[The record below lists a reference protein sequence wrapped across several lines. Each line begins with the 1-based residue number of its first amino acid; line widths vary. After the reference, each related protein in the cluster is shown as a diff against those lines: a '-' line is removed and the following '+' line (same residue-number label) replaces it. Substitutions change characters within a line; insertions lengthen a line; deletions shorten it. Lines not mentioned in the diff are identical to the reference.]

1 MNEKRKLSSLS
12 YLYVDDVNN
21 GSVARA
27 MDLVSLKPS
36 GIPITQAIL
45 SFTMGLLGRFV

>member
-36 GIPITQAIL
+36 GIPITQAIIEL
-45 SFTMGLLGRFV
+45 YYGTTK